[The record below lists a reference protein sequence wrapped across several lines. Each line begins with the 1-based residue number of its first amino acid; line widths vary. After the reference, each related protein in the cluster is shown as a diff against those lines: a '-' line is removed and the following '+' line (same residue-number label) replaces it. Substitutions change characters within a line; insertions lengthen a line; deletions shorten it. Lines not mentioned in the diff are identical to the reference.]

1 MLLCLT
7 SYTLALFLLSRSSNS
22 YKFASERIRIKS
34 TSTKLK
40 GDVLS
45 PHMSTAPNKDAKNAP
60 IVADRAAAPVTT
72 SLMEAFD
79 SPELK
84 QSQYFTLLLT
94 ISTICQLVA
103 DTYITSLVGNKG
115 SEFSV
120 ARGVVGTIL
129 GFAFFVFGFLTDG
142 FTSRVSRVYGK
153 GREGDPVLGAWIK
166 TAVLAG
172 LGAGV
177 LTLLAF
183 GPTYK
188 LWLGTLV
195 SASDPSYNLISVW
208 YWTRLLGMTP
218 NLIYNT
224 VMGVL
229 QGMQMPLYIV
239 YNNVFLAIVDIA
251 CNYLF
256 LNVMDLGA
264 MGSPLGI
271 NVAFLGSLI
280 YALLYLLNGP
290 IKKAFDLKP
299 WKQMLPMKE
308 YVSLAKDGLSLLTRS
323 FLVELSIYFVAMGCQ
338 TYGKPNLIAYNT
350 VLGELSKYSYF
361 IPMGLGTA
369 GNMLGGYLLG
379 KKDIGAFT
387 RLSTFIPAGGLV
399 LGLGFLATLWLTG
412 PTFWTSFFLN
422 VNDPMYGQ
430 ILEAVM
436 SLWWIVLL
444 IQPIN
449 AMLAVYEGLLYASQS
464 FGYVRNTI
472 IIGFAA
478 VFVPLFVAGSFSN
491 VGGIKLIILSKT
503 CFDAFRAI
511 SYAYKVHFSLSSD
524 IQEQMS
530 KDYKDL

>member
-1 MLLCLT
+1 MQLLLVLLCIVLPQ
-7 SYTLALFLLSRSSNS
+7 SAKAFSSPS
-22 YKFASERIRIKS
+22 KS
-34 TSTKLK
+34 ILMKAKRGKIPMTRL
-40 GDVLS
+40 D
-45 PHMSTAPNKDAKNAP
+45 DAKFHDADKENAVD
-60 IVADRAAAPVTT
+60 IVADKEVTLPKST
-72 SLMEAFD
+72 LIDAFK
-79 SPELK
+79 SPEMKNSL
-84 QSQYFTLLLT
+84 YYTFLLT

-142 FTSRVSRVYGK
+142 FTSRVSRVYGSGK
-153 GREGDPVLGAWIK
+153 ENDPVLGAWIK
-166 TAVLAG
+166 TAILAG
-172 LGAGV
+172 TGAGV

-188 LWLGTLV
+188 LWLSTLV
-195 SASDPSYNLISVW
+195 SASDPSYTLISVW
-208 YWTRLLGMTP
+208 YWTRLLGMAP
-218 NLIYNT
+218 NLIYNAI
-224 VMGVL
+224 MGVL

-239 YNNVFLAIVDIA
+239 CNNIFLAVVDIA
-251 CNYLF
+251 CNFLF
-256 LNVMDLGA
+256 LNVLDLGA

-271 NVAFLGSLI
+271 NVAFAGSLI
-280 YALLYLLNGP
+280 YALIYLLNGP
-290 IKKAFDLKP
+290 VKKSFNLKP
-299 WKQMLPMKE
+299 WRKMLPMKE
-308 YVSLAKDGLSLLTRS
+308 NILLIKDGFSLLTRS

-379 KKDIGAFT
+379 KKDTDGFK
-387 RLSTFIPAGGLV
+387 RLSTFIPAGGFL
-399 LGLGFLATLWLTG
+399 LGLCFFTMLWWTG

-422 VNDPMYGQ
+422 PSDPMYEA
-430 ILEAVM
+430 ILSSVS
-436 SLWWIVLL
+436 SLWWIILL

-449 AMLAVYEGLLYASQS
+449 SMLAVYEGLLYASQS

-472 IIGFAA
+472 IIGFFS
-478 VFVPLFVAGSFSN
+478 VFVPLFATGSFSN
-491 VGGIKLIILSKT
+491 MGNIKLVILSKT
-503 CFDAFRAI
+503 CFDAFRAL

-524 IQEQMS
+524 IQEQIND
-530 KDYKDL
+530 KKEN